1 MKIFSWSIDL
11 TWALVGAVAGFILE
25 KLFDKRMLLILSAS
39 LGVASLLFVIF
50 PFSSLGA
57 ELQKRYVDVLIG
69 CFTGSVVSLL
79 WHRVQ
84 MISDTKNV
92 LAIAFYITIFI
103 SAAYVII
110 FTIKVFRYYYGYGP
124 SYRLTDLVLI
134 LSISF
139 LFLSTFS
146 RLAIGPISIKHL
158 LVILS
163 LVILGLLRL
172 LLPLYVL
179 FEIIGLL
186 FIKNFNMSWML
197 TIVAFLLYIGVQWLE
212 NAIFLSPAIQAY
224 NTQRVEPQTSQNE
237 TI

>member
-1 MKIFSWSIDL
+1 MNIFSWSIDL
-11 TWALVGAVAGFILE
+11 TWALVGAVAGFIIE
-25 KLFDKRMLLILSAS
+25 KLFDKRMLVILSAS

-79 WHRVQ
+79 WHRLQ
-84 MISDTKNV
+84 MISDTNKI

-110 FTIKVFRYYYGYGP
+110 FTIKVFRYYYGYDP

-139 LFLSTFS
+139 LYLSVSS
-146 RLAIGPISIKHL
+146 RLTRGPVSIKDIFIMSL
-158 LVILS
+158 LISFGALK
-163 LVILGLLRL
+163 L
-172 LLPLYVL
+172 LLQFYVL

-186 FIKNFNMSWML
+186 FVKDFNMSWIL
-197 TIVAFLLYIGVQWLE
+197 TIVAFLLCIGMAWAE
-212 NAIFLSPAIQAY
+212 SAIFVEPTLKAY
-224 NTQRVEPQTSQNE
+224 NAQRAKPQTSQNE
-237 TI
+237 TT